1 MMFAILLLLAASPGR
16 LVLMEETVTVPPRD
30 WEGFHLGI
38 TQQPAFVECSFSVE
52 SGSPG
57 VRVALMRHHDAERFR
72 AGARHEVLAA
82 TGFEKSGRLKYFLEQ
97 AGEYSIVVDNRL
109 SGAQEARVH
118 LTVNLAFAEEAR
130 ELAPGRRRVVIL
142 LTMCYVAAVVVFAA
156 RRLRGL
162 RFRG

>member
-1 MMFAILLLLAASPGR
+1 MIFGVLLLLAASSGR
-16 LVLMEETVTVPPRD
+16 LVLMEDTVAVPPRD
-30 WEGFHLGI
+30 WEGFHLRI

-52 SGSPG
+52 SGGPG
-57 VRVALMRHHDAERFR
+57 VRVALMRHDDAERFR

-82 TGFEKSGRLKYFLEQ
+82 TGFEKSGRLRYLLEQ

-118 LTVNLAFAEEAR
+118 LTVTLAFAGEAR
-130 ELAPGRRRVVIL
+130 ELSPARRRAVIL
-142 LTMCYVAAVVVFAA
+142 LTMCYVAAVVVLAA